1 MRFSP
6 RFLNVFLRL
15 PAGSFFSGV
24 APSAASVFAII
35 QSRNPYWVDAV
46 ADLDRLLLGNRALA
60 RALAGARVGAR
71 PLAVHG
77 QAAAVAH
84 AAIAADFHQPLDV
97 HRDLLAEIAFDA
109 ALLLDD
115 AADLPHVVLG
125 EVLHADIAADP
136 GFLENQV
143 RAHAPDAEDVGE
155 TDFNA

>member
-35 QSRNPYWVDAV
+35 QSRNLYWVDAI
-46 ADLDRLLLGNRALA
+46 ADLDRLLLGN

-115 AADLPHVVLG
+115 AADLPYVVLG

-143 RAHAPDAEDVGE
+143 RA
-155 TDFNA
+155 